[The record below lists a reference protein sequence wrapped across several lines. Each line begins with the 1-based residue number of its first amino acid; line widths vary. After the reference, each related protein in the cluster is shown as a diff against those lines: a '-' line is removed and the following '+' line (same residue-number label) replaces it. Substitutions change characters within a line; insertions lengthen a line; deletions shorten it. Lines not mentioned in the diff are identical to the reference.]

1 MNPVAIN
8 EAKKVLRREIKKRIT
23 TMSDELKL
31 KESISIVNELIGME
45 EYKLSRR
52 ISVYLSMPSE
62 VQTEGILKD
71 IFQTKKD
78 CFVPCYIGSNM
89 DMVKLDSMKDFFSL
103 PLTSWNIRQPAEDD
117 EREEALL
124 SGGLDLIV
132 VPGLGFT
139 KHGLRLGRGKGYY
152 DSYIKK
158 CTDKCEKK
166 PYLVGLAFSTQIC
179 DDLPVTERDM
189 VWALRRSPFRD
200 QRREVA
206 KMCGASMLE
215 IFHPYSVENLHD
227 NINLW
232 WLQDKSHL
240 LDLKTRKL
248 YMK

>member
-1 MNPVAIN
+1 MNPVVIN

-31 KESISIVNELIGME
+31 KESISIMN
-45 EYKLSRR
+45 
-52 ISVYLSMPSE
+52 
-62 VQTEGILKD
+62 KD

-78 CFVPCYIGSNM
+78 CFVPRYIGSNM
-89 DMVKLDSMKDFFSL
+89 DMVKLDSMEDFFSL

-152 DSYIKK
+152 DNYIKK
-158 CTDKCEKK
+158 CIDNSERK

-189 VWALRRSPFRD
+189 VWALCCSPFRD

-206 KMCGASMLE
+206 KIYAVSVLE
-215 IFHPYSVENLHD
+215 IFHPYSVENLRD
-227 NINLW
+227 NVNLW

-240 LDLKTRKL
+240 LDLKMRKL
-248 YMK
+248 YTKLTLD

>member
-1 MNPVAIN
+1 M
-8 EAKKVLRREIKKRIT
+8 
-23 TMSDELKL
+23 
-31 KESISIVNELIGME
+31 
-45 EYKLSRR
+45 
-52 ISVYLSMPSE
+52 
-62 VQTEGILKD
+62 VQD

-78 CFVPCYIGSNM
+78 CFVPRYIGSNM
-89 DMVKLDSMKDFFSL
+89 DMVKLDSMEDFFSL

-139 KHGLRLGRGKGYY
+139 KHGLRLGRG
-152 DSYIKK
+152 
-158 CTDKCEKK
+158 
-166 PYLVGLAFSTQIC
+166 LAFSTQIC

-189 VWALRRSPFRD
+189 VWALCCSPFRD

-206 KMCGASMLE
+206 KICAVSVLE
-215 IFHPYSVENLHD
+215 IFHPYSVENLRD
-227 NINLW
+227 NVNLW

-240 LDLKTRKL
+240 LDLKMRKL

>member
-1 MNPVAIN
+1 MNPVVIN

-31 KESISIVNELIGME
+31 KESISIMNKLIGME

-62 VQTEGILKD
+62 VETEGILKD

-78 CFVPCYIGSNM
+78 CFVPRYIGSNM
-89 DMVKLDSMKDFFSL
+89 DMVKLDSMEDFFSL

-139 KHGLRLGRGKGYY
+139 KHGLRLGRG
-152 DSYIKK
+152 
-158 CTDKCEKK
+158 
-166 PYLVGLAFSTQIC
+166 LAFSTQIC

-189 VWALRRSPFRD
+189 
-200 QRREVA
+200 
-206 KMCGASMLE
+206 
-215 IFHPYSVENLHD
+215 
-227 NINLW
+227 
-232 WLQDKSHL
+232 KSAQSSGIIKKHL
-240 LDLKTRKL
+240 
-248 YMK
+248 

>member
-1 MNPVAIN
+1 MNPVVIN

-31 KESISIVNELIGME
+31 KESISIMNKLIGME

-62 VQTEGILKD
+62 VETEGILKD

-78 CFVPCYIGSNM
+78 CFVPRYIGSNM
-89 DMVKLDSMKDFFSL
+89 DMVKLDSMEDFFSL

-139 KHGLRLGRGKGYY
+139 KHGLRLGRVLQ
-152 DSYIKK
+152 
-158 CTDKCEKK
+158 T
-166 PYLVGLAFSTQIC
+166 GLEHLTSLEEALKQQWQLLRCHHPSTPRFGFQH
-179 DDLPVTERDM
+179 
-189 VWALRRSPFRD
+189 S
-200 QRREVA
+200 
-206 KMCGASMLE
+206 
-215 IFHPYSVENLHD
+215 NL
-227 NINLW
+227 
-232 WLQDKSHL
+232 
-240 LDLKTRKL
+240 
-248 YMK
+248 

>member
-31 KESISIVNELIGME
+31 KESISIMNKLIGME

-78 CFVPCYIGSNM
+78 CFVPRYIGSNM
-89 DMVKLDSMKDFFSL
+89 DMVKLDSMEDFFSL
-103 PLTSWNIRQPAEDD
+103 PLTSWNIRQPAEND

-139 KHGLRLGRGKGYY
+139 KGYY

-158 CTDKCEKK
+158 CIDKCEKK
-166 PYLVGLAFSTQIC
+166 PHLVGLAFSTQIC

-189 VWALRRSPFRD
+189 V
-200 QRREVA
+200 
-206 KMCGASMLE
+206 
-215 IFHPYSVENLHD
+215 
-227 NINLW
+227 
-232 WLQDKSHL
+232 
-240 LDLKTRKL
+240 LDHVIS
-248 YMK
+248 YEPD

>member
-1 MNPVAIN
+1 MNPVVIN

-31 KESISIVNELIGME
+31 KESISIMNKLIGME

-62 VQTEGILKD
+62 VETEGILKD

-78 CFVPCYIGSNM
+78 CFVPRYIGSNM
-89 DMVKLDSMKDFFSL
+89 DMVKLDSMEDFFSL

-139 KHGLRLGRGKGYY
+139 KHGLRLGRG
-152 DSYIKK
+152 
-158 CTDKCEKK
+158 
-166 PYLVGLAFSTQIC
+166 LAFSTQIC

-189 VWALRRSPFRD
+189 VWALCCSPFRD

-206 KMCGASMLE
+206 KIYAVSVLE
-215 IFHPYSVENLHD
+215 IFHPYSVENLRD
-227 NINLW
+227 NVNLW

-240 LDLKTRKL
+240 LDLKMRKL
-248 YMK
+248 YTKLTLD